1 MKYILDDNVR
11 ITPHGSHIGI
21 KINKDKYVVEVNDV
35 RLLEKLAYLSLQAIL
50 ERKKIRHDEWASPP
64 PKYLFGKDSLHQY
77 YIQLSPKD
85 KKRLG
90 YK

>member
-1 MKYILDDNVR
+1 ML
-11 ITPHGSHIGI
+11 
-21 KINKDKYVVEVNDV
+21 
-35 RLLEKLAYLSLQAIL
+35 RLSIYGAGL